1 MKIGI
6 LTVPFN
12 NNYGGYLQAFALM
25 SVLKQMGH
33 EPTLIMRRQN
43 KRRMFI
49 KAGIKYFIMG
59 IYHSFKNKKM
69 CPLIYK
75 TERDF
80 EYLGSNMHQF
90 VDKRMLPQSPYLYTS
105 EDLKRYCDGKF
116 GAYIVGS
123 DQVWR
128 AIYVPDIANYF
139 LDFTSGWN
147 VKRIAYAAS
156 FGTQNPEYTQEE
168 KKVCCN
174 MIPKFDAIS
183 LREKTGK
190 HVFANFGWE
199 YKNLEVVLD
208 PTLLLNS
215 SDYTKLLPNEKE
227 EINDGIFYYV
237 LDKNQYISNII
248 NDIQEKNK
256 KKTYGI
262 SNIQC
267 DYKPLPSIENWLTYI
282 KNASFVVTDSFHG
295 MVFAIIFNKPFLVLV
310 NGTRGADR
318 FLNMLSLLDLQ
329 DRVLSDDLT
338 LNEIL
343 EKEIDWDSVNTKL
356 SILREKSLKFLEHS
370 LS

>member
-49 KAGIKYFIMG
+49 KVGIKYFIMG
-59 IYHSFKNKKM
+59 IYHSFKNKKL

-90 VDKRMLPQSPYLYTS
+90 VDKRMQPQSPYLYTS
-105 EDLKRYCDGKF
+105 KDLQRYCDGKF
-116 GAYIVGS
+116 CAYIVGS

-139 LDFTSGWN
+139 LDFTLGWN

-215 SDYTKLLPNEKE
+215 SDYTKLLSNEKE

-237 LDKNQYISNII
+237 LDKNQYNLIS
-248 NDIQEKNK
+248 
-256 KKTYGI
+256 
-262 SNIQC
+262 
-267 DYKPLPSIENWLTYI
+267 
-282 KNASFVVTDSFHG
+282 A
-295 MVFAIIFNKPFLVLV
+295 
-310 NGTRGADR
+310 
-318 FLNMLSLLDLQ
+318 
-329 DRVLSDDLT
+329 T
-338 LNEIL
+338 L
-343 EKEIDWDSVNTKL
+343 
-356 SILREKSLKFLEHS
+356 
-370 LS
+370 